1 MSDVDAFVDGAEE
14 KTVDS
19 VFEVVGGLGIEF
31 FYKILQLLPK
41 ILQDADNFIVVE
53 HSLIQQESGFKNEF
67 GDVSNA

>member
-1 MSDVDAFVDGAEE
+1 MSNVDAFVDGVEE

-41 ILQDADNFIVVE
+41 ILEGVGE
-53 HSLIQQESGFKNEF
+53 W
-67 GDVSNA
+67 VSW